1 MVSKDQLQ
9 TIETETRRFFEKLSG
24 EDVRVEIK
32 SEDSTVAISLT
43 AADPQP
49 LIGEQGQTL
58 AEIQHLLR
66 LMLRKKIPEPFYL
79 SLDVNEYQKTKEEY
93 LRDLA
98 KTTADEVVLLK
109 KEKELPPMP
118 ASARRIIHMALAER
132 SDVNSESVG
141 EGVERRIVIRLKT
154 RESEG

>member
-9 TIETETRRFFEKLSG
+9 TIETETRRFFEKLTG
-24 EDVRVEIK
+24 GDVKVESKI
-32 SEDSTVAISLT
+32 EDSTVAISLT
-43 AADPQP
+43 VADPEL

-66 LMLRKKIPEPFYL
+66 LMLRKKISESFYL

-109 KEKELPPMP
+109 KEKELPAMP
-118 ASARRIIHMALAER
+118 PAERRIIHMALAER
-132 SDVNSESVG
+132 GDVSSESIG
-141 EGVERRIVIRLKT
+141 EGTERRIVIRQK
-154 RESEG
+154 E